1 MNFSSPL
8 ASVCG
13 VSWSEDGRLMATA
26 APPRISL
33 WATSSCAVVA
43 VFPCQEL
50 VQVCRCYDYLST
62 KYKICH
68 SNVTFV
74 TCYRLTS

>member
-50 VQVCRCYDYLST
+50 VQVCSDYLNT
-62 KYKICH
+62 KICH

>member
-50 VQVCRCYDYLST
+50 VQVCNSVMIIRVQ
-62 KYKICH
+62 KYVIEM
-68 SNVTFV
+68 
-74 TCYRLTS
+74 

>member
-43 VFPCQEL
+43 VFQCQEL
-50 VQVCRCYDYLST
+50 VQVINNIRL
-62 KYKICH
+62 INVIRR
-68 SNVTFV
+68 NVTFV

>member
-33 WATSSCAVVA
+33 WATSSCAVLA

-50 VQVCRCYDYLST
+50 VQVWLFEY
-62 KYKICH
+62 
-68 SNVTFV
+68 
-74 TCYRLTS
+74 

>member
-50 VQVCRCYDYLST
+50 VQVCQVPRLFE
-62 KYKICH
+62 YKNM
-68 SNVTFV
+68 S
-74 TCYRLTS
+74 

>member
-50 VQVCRCYDYLST
+50 VQVCYDYLST
-62 KYKICH
+62 KICH
-68 SNVTFV
+68 RNVTFV
-74 TCYRLTS
+74 TCYRSTS